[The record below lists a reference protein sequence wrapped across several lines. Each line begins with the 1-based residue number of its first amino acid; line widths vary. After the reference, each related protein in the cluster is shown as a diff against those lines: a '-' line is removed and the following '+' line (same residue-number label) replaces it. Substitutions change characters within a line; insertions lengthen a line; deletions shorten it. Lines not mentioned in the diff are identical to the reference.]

1 MVKID
6 MKKTLT
12 VFAVLGLLFY
22 GASWYVQ
29 EQQFEYVSEIKLL
42 AAQQEK
48 TLAALSQTID
58 QDGADAVVS
67 ALIHDCA
74 TDNRARFD
82 QLLSK
87 LDTISGTELK
97 EVDGL
102 FDACGD
108 YFVQRRAVM
117 VARLHR
123 EFEVYRD
130 YVQLLK
136 ITDKRVDLK
145 MYPVEK
151 WSTLVAYEK
160 QRSELSIDLV
170 RIQEDIIVKLIEG
183 SSPSASEIQTKVS
196 EASDVRDT
204 LAYIG
209 IQIDS
214 VREDVIGL

>member
-6 MKKTLT
+6 MKKTMT
-12 VFAVLGLLFY
+12 AFAVLGLLFY

-29 EQQFEYVSEIKLL
+29 EQQFEYVSGIKLL

-48 TLAALSQTID
+48 TLTALSQTID

-87 LDTISGTELK
+87 LDTVSGAELK

-117 VARLHR
+117 VARLDR
-123 EFEVYRD
+123 EYEVYRD
-130 YVQLLK
+130 YVALLK

-151 WSTLVAYEK
+151 WATLVEYEK

-183 SSPSASEIQTKVS
+183 LSPSAPEIQTKVS

-214 VREDVIGL
+214 IREDVIGL